1 MGRADSVHAVVP
13 VTGWRMVLE
22 KEVGF
27 GMSGKVNQLI
37 PLPLG
42 EGWVRVKKL
51 LSTLSAG
58 STLTRRFAPPSPN
71 GRGGLVALFM
81 LLFSTTA
88 LADSSA
94 LILRGVAGDEEH
106 AQKFTKWTE
115 ETQKALVDKFGFSA
129 DRVTVLADKMTA
141 QAEIKKAFATLKT
154 QLKPLDTLFVF
165 FIGHGSGEG
174 DYKFNISGPD
184 FTAADYN
191 MLLTSLTVGRIVTVN
206 GTNSSGG

>member
-1 MGRADSVHAVVP
+1 MGRAVSVHAVVP
-13 VTGWRMVLE
+13 VTGWRVVLE
-22 KEVGF
+22 KEAGTR
-27 GMSGKVNQLI
+27 M
-37 PLPLG
+37 
-42 EGWVRVKKL
+42 KL
-51 LSTLSAG
+51 VLLA
-58 STLTRRFAPPSPN
+58 LT
-71 GRGGLVALFM
+71 
-81 LLFSTTA
+81 LLFPINA

-106 AQKFTKWTE
+106 TQKFTKWTD
-115 ETQKALVDKFGFSA
+115 ETSKALVDKFGFSA

-141 QAEIKKAFATLKT
+141 QAEIKKAFATLKG